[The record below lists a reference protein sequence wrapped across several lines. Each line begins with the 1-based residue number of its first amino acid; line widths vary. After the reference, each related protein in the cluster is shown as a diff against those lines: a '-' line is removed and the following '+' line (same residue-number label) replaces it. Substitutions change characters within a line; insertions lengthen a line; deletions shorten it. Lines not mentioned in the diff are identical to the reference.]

1 MEGLT
6 LYKILGKRKVASE
19 TNAFWTRIVE
29 NNKLP
34 ERSVDSLKKF
44 WQAHECKTQEEFL
57 CESIFYKVDFC
68 LSFKEIPMREELESK
83 LRGTHFEVF
92 EVLEQV

>member
-1 MEGLT
+1 MD
-6 LYKILGKRKVASE
+6 
-19 TNAFWTRIVE
+19 

-44 WQAHECKTQEEFL
+44 WAAHELKTQEEFL
-57 CESIFYKVDFC
+57 CESIFHKVDFC
-68 LSFKEIPMREELESK
+68 LSFKEIPFKQELESK

-92 EVLEQV
+92 EALEMQAQENDEDFGKTVQQATTE